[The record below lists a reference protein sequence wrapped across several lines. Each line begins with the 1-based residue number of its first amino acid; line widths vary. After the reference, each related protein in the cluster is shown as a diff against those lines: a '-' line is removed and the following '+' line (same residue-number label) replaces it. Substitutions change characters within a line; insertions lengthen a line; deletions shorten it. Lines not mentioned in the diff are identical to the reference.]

1 MMESMTIEI
10 FEELSKKSKLEQK
23 SLLPKKASM
32 FLEVLKDM
40 RMYRNSDA
48 YRETRARYEESY

>member
-1 MMESMTIEI
+1 MTIEI